1 MIQRVFLNPSD
12 PTLTGKYDNAADEVV
27 IVCDSTIAAFSVRLP
42 DLTMQQNRTFTFYNI
57 YTSGSGNDV
66 TIQPVTGQI
75 IMMNDTSYTLSAGSS
90 KQFQTDSK
98 KRWLY

>member
-1 MIQRVFLNPSD
+1 MQVVKLTPSD
-12 PTLTGKYDNAADEVV
+12 PTLVGKYDQVHDNIVV
-27 IVCDSTIAAFSVRLP
+27 VCDSTVAAFSVRLP